1 VKYLSKLTLSY
12 TTNGWKEDNI
22 LDESFSIDDT
32 VTYDETSD
40 SIILMNDLIGVG
52 TANEYSTSGTRIS
65 PSIPLSEINK
75 LYRINWVAII
85 PTGTSITIET
95 NISLDNGV
103 TWLGWKT
110 VKNNQFLP
118 DMDKTTD
125 LTNALI
131 QIKQTLQTTDIT
143 LTPTLESIGII
154 ADNSDDLNKDES
166 WDNTTSLLAKFNKTL
181 EAGSIANSGNK
192 IVKFRIVRR
201 EADQDENGDT
211 YLGEISF
218 DNSASAD
225 LTFDDITNP
234 NTNLIYTVIPVS
246 ENGLDGVPREIEVK
260 SDFVGV
266 WIVDKDT
273 GEVLV
278 FDKAIGNVGTVES
291 TFNQQRTQIDT
302 FGSYP
307 QFYYSNDSG
316 YEAFSLSTVILPDDG
331 KRTGKKYKDILNKFI
346 KDHNPKIV
354 KLDTGRVF
362 VADISNMRASSPIVT
377 WDGADYMTITVD
389 VTETMDISSYMKGE

>member
-12 TTNGWKEDNI
+12 IANGWKEETI
-22 LDESFSIDDT
+22 IDELTIINDT
-32 VTYDETSD
+32 ITYDETSD
-40 SIILMNDLIGVG
+40 STIMMNALIGVG
-52 TANEYSTSGTRIS
+52 TANEYSSIGTRVS
-65 PSIPLSEINK
+65 PSIPLSETNK
-75 LYRINWVAII
+75 IYRINWVATI
-85 PTGTSITIET
+85 PVGTSISIET
-95 NISLDNGV
+95 NLSLDNGV
-103 TWLGWKT
+103 TWKGWKT
-110 VKNNQFLP
+110 VKNNQFIP

-125 LTNALI
+125 LTNALV

-154 ADNSDDLNKDES
+154 ADNSDDLNIDEK
-166 WDNTTSLLAKFNKTL
+166 WDNTSSLLAKFNRTL

-218 DNSASAD
+218 DNAASAD

-234 NTNLIYTVIPVS
+234 NTDLIYTVIPVS

-316 YEAFSLSTVILPDDG
+316 YETFSLSTVILPDDG

-354 KLDTGRVF
+354 KLDTGKVF
-362 VADISNMRASSPIVT
+362 VADISNMRASSPMVT
-377 WDGADYMTITVD
+377 WDGADYMTISCD
-389 VTETMDISSYMKGE
+389 VVEIMDYPSYMKGE

>member
-225 LTFDDITNP
+225 I
-234 NTNLIYTVIPVS
+234 NL
-246 ENGLDGVPREIEVK
+246 
-260 SDFVGV
+260 
-266 WIVDKDT
+266 
-273 GEVLV
+273 
-278 FDKAIGNVGTVES
+278 
-291 TFNQQRTQIDT
+291 
-302 FGSYP
+302 
-307 QFYYSNDSG
+307 
-316 YEAFSLSTVILPDDG
+316 
-331 KRTGKKYKDILNKFI
+331 
-346 KDHNPKIV
+346 
-354 KLDTGRVF
+354 
-362 VADISNMRASSPIVT
+362 
-377 WDGADYMTITVD
+377 
-389 VTETMDISSYMKGE
+389 

>member
-1 VKYLSKLTLSY
+1 VKYLSKLTLNAI
-12 TTNGWKEDNI
+12 TNGWKEESTI
-22 LDESFSIDDT
+22 DELFSINDAIA
-32 VTYDETSD
+32 YDEGGNSTS
-40 SIILMNDLIGVG
+40 LLNALIGVG
-52 TANEYSTSGTRIS
+52 TVNEFVTIGTRLS
-65 PSIPLSEINK
+65 PSIPLSKLNK
-75 LYRINWVAII
+75 LYRINWVATI
-85 PTGTSITIET
+85 PTGTSITVET

-118 DMDKTTD
+118 DIDKTTD

-131 QIKQTLQTTDIT
+131 QIKQTLQTTDVS
-143 LTPTLESIGII
+143 LTPTLESIGVV
-154 ADNSDDLNKDES
+154 ADNSDDLNIDEK
-166 WDNTTSLLAKFNKTL
+166 WDNTTSLLAKFNHSL

-260 SDFVGV
+260 SFC
-266 WIVDKDT
+266 WSVD
-273 GEVLV
+273 
-278 FDKAIGNVGTVES
+278 S
-291 TFNQQRTQIDT
+291 
-302 FGSYP
+302 
-307 QFYYSNDSG
+307 
-316 YEAFSLSTVILPDDG
+316 
-331 KRTGKKYKDILNKFI
+331 
-346 KDHNPKIV
+346 
-354 KLDTGRVF
+354 
-362 VADISNMRASSPIVT
+362 
-377 WDGADYMTITVD
+377 
-389 VTETMDISSYMKGE
+389 

>member
-12 TTNGWKEDNI
+12 IANGWKEDNI
-22 LDESFSIDDT
+22 LDESTIIDDT
-32 VTYDETSD
+32 ITYDETSD
-40 SIILMNDLIGVG
+40 STILMNAIIGVG
-52 TANEYSTSGTRIS
+52 TANEYSSIGTRIS

-75 LYRINWVAII
+75 LYRINWVATI
-85 PTGTSITIET
+85 PSGTSITVET

-110 VKNNQFLP
+110 VKNNQFIP
-118 DMDKTTD
+118 DIDKTTD

-131 QIKQTLQTTDIT
+131 QIKQTLQTNDVS
-143 LTPTLESIGII
+143 LTPTLESIGIV

-166 WDNTTSLLAKFNKTL
+166 WDNTTSLLAKFNNTL

-218 DNSASAD
+218 DNAASAD
-225 LTFDDITNP
+225 IVFEDITNP
-234 NTNLIYTVIPVS
+234 NTDLIYTVIPVS

-260 SDFVGV
+260 SDFVGM

-316 YEAFSLSTVILPDDG
+316 YEVFSLSTVILPDDG

-362 VADISNMRASSPIVT
+362 VADISNMRASSPMVT

-389 VTETMDISSYMKGE
+389 VTETQDYPSYMKGE

>member
-1 VKYLSKLTLSY
+1 VKYLSKLTLNAI
-12 TTNGWKEDNI
+12 TNGWKEESTI
-22 LDESFSIDDT
+22 DELFSINDAIA
-32 VTYDETSD
+32 YDEGGNSTS
-40 SIILMNDLIGVG
+40 LLNALIGVG
-52 TANEYSTSGTRIS
+52 TVNEFVTIGTRLS
-65 PSIPLSEINK
+65 PSIPLSKLNK
-75 LYRINWVAII
+75 LYRINWVATI
-85 PTGTSITIET
+85 PTGTSITVET

-118 DMDKTTD
+118 DIDKTTD
-125 LTNALI
+125 LTNALL
-131 QIKQTLQTTDIT
+131 QIKQTLQTTDVS
-143 LTPTLESIGII
+143 LTPTLESIGVV
-154 ADNSDDLNKDES
+154 ADNSDDLNIDEK
-166 WDNTTSLLAKFNKTL
+166 WDNTTSLLAKFNHSL

-362 VADISNMRASSPIVT
+362 VADISNMRASSPMVT

-389 VTETMDISSYMKGE
+389 VNEIQDYPSYMKGE

>member
-1 VKYLSKLTLSY
+1 VRYLSKLTLNAI
-12 TTNGWKEDNI
+12 TNGWKEETTIDD
-22 LDESFSIDDT
+22 LFSIDDT
-32 VTYDETSD
+32 ITYDEGGNSTS
-40 SIILMNDLIGVG
+40 LLNALIGVG
-52 TANEYSTSGTRIS
+52 LANEFVTIGTRLS
-65 PSIPLSEINK
+65 PSIPLSKTNK
-75 LYRINWVAII
+75 LYRINWVATI

-103 TWLGWKT
+103 TWKGWKT

-118 DMDKTTD
+118 DIDKTTD

-131 QIKQTLQTTDIT
+131 QIKQTLQTTDVS
-143 LTPTLESIGII
+143 LTPTLESIGVV
-154 ADNSDDLNKDES
+154 ADNSDDLNIDEK

-211 YLGEISF
+211 YLGEMSF
-218 DNSASAD
+218 DNAASAD

-234 NTNLIYTVIPVS
+234 NTDLIYTVIPIS

-362 VADISNMRASSPIVT
+362 VADISNMRASSPMVT

-389 VTETMDISSYMKGE
+389 VTETQDYPSYMKGE

>member
-1 VKYLSKLTLSY
+1 VKYLSKLTLNAI
-12 TTNGWKEDNI
+12 TNGWKEESTI
-22 LDESFSIDDT
+22 DELFSIDDT
-32 VTYDETSD
+32 IAYDEGGNSTS
-40 SIILMNDLIGVG
+40 LLNALIGVG
-52 TANEYSTSGTRIS
+52 TVNEYVTIGTRIS
-65 PSIPLSEINK
+65 PSIPLSKLNK
-75 LYRINWVAII
+75 LYRINWVATI

-118 DMDKTTD
+118 DIDKTTD

-131 QIKQTLQTTDIT
+131 QIKQTLQTTDVS
-143 LTPTLESIGII
+143 LTPTLESIGVV
-154 ADNSDDLNKDES
+154 ADNSDELNIDEK
-166 WDNTTSLLAKFNKTL
+166 WDNTTSLLAKFNHSL

-218 DNSASAD
+218 DNAASAD

-234 NTNLIYTVIPVS
+234 NTDLIYTVIPIS

-362 VADISNMRASSPIVT
+362 VADISNMRASSPMVT

-389 VTETMDISSYMKGE
+389 VTETQDYPSYMKGE

>member
-1 VKYLSKLTLSY
+1 VKYLSKLTLNSI
-12 TTNGWKEDNI
+12 TNGWKEETTIDD
-22 LDESFSIDDT
+22 LFSIDDT
-32 VTYDETSD
+32 IAYDEGGNSTS
-40 SIILMNDLIGVG
+40 LLNALIGVG
-52 TANEYSTSGTRIS
+52 LANEFVTIGTRLS
-65 PSIPLSEINK
+65 PYIPLSKLNK
-75 LYRINWVAII
+75 LYRINWVATI

-118 DMDKTTD
+118 DIDKTTD

-131 QIKQTLQTTDIT
+131 QIKQTLQTTDVS
-143 LTPTLESIGII
+143 LTPTLESIGVV
-154 ADNSDDLNKDES
+154 ADNSDDLNIDEK

-234 NTNLIYTVIPVS
+234 NTDLIYTVIPVS

-362 VADISNMRASSPIVT
+362 VADISNMRASSPMVT

>member
-1 VKYLSKLTLSY
+1 VKYLSKLSLSY
-12 TTNGWKEDNI
+12 ITNGWEDENTI
-22 LDESFSIDDT
+22 DDSLLIDDT
-32 VTYDETSD
+32 ITYDTDGD
-40 SIILMNDLIGVG
+40 SVSILNVLLGVG
-52 TANEYSTSGTRIS
+52 TANEYSTIGTRIS

-75 LYRINWVAII
+75 LYRINWDATI
-85 PTGTSITIET
+85 PSGTSIAIET

-103 TWLGWKT
+103 TWKGWKT
-110 VKNNQFLP
+110 VKNNQLIP

-125 LTNALI
+125 LTNALV

-143 LTPTLESIGII
+143 ITPNLESIGIV
-154 ADNSDDLNKDES
+154 ADNSDELNKDET
-166 WDNTTSLLAKFNKTL
+166 WDNTTSLLAKFNNSL
-181 EAGSIANSGNK
+181 EAGSIANDGNK
-192 IVKFRIVRR
+192 IAKFRIVRR

-211 YLGEISF
+211 YLGEIPF
-218 DNSASAD
+218 DNAASAD
-225 LTFDDITNP
+225 LTFDDITNS
-234 NTNLIYTVIPVS
+234 NTDLIYTVIPVS

-362 VADISNMRASSPIVT
+362 VADISNMRASSPMVT
-377 WDGADYMTITVD
+377 WDGADYMTISCD
-389 VTETMDISSYMKGE
+389 VVEIMDYSSFMKGE